1 MHAKTLLRLA
11 IASLAIAC
19 ASAASAADA
28 PVVKVGKETN
38 YRASHQIDAS
48 KAPEGYVLQV
58 SANLEEWT
66 EESLV
71 LDASSVTWKVDS
83 AKTDISIVYQKEAT
97 DGIWTI
103 EIELPTGTEAYTR
116 VIPAERS

>member
-19 ASAASAADA
+19 ASAASADDA
-28 PVVKVGKETN
+28 PVVKLGKETN
-38 YRASHQIDAS
+38 YRASHQIDAT
-48 KAPEGYVLQV
+48 KATEGYVLQV

-83 AKTDISIVYQKEAT
+83 AKSDVSIVYQKEAT
-97 DGIWTI
+97 AGIWTI
-103 EIELPTGTEAYTR
+103 EIELPSGSEVYTR
-116 VIPAERS
+116 IVPSS